1 MEYAFEGET
10 LADTREAEPSVFTSA
25 LVKGLE
31 TGDADRDQDGLVAL
45 DELYDYIYDKVRTA
59 TPHQTPGKWTFGVQG
74 ELVIARRSRPVTT
87 PAQLPREIQEAI
99 DSPLAAVRAAAVQE
113 LARLMTAR
121 HAGVALAARLALE
134 RFTSDDSRAVAAAAT
149 AALGSQPPSPA
160 GATSPQST
168 PATALPAAGAATAP
182 PMAPAET
189 GSPPPNVMA
198 PPAGRATEA
207 PEATAAA
214 DPPPA
219 VSAAPPAVS
228 AEKEAEAP
236 APPPATQA
244 AKPPPPPAEPADRL
258 RLVAGALA
266 ITAAILGIAALFPTY
281 LTVSQVGYSLGGLPF
296 TRWYVILVAVADLV
310 AGACLLAP
318 RTRRLIGPGILLGD
332 VAISAG
338 GLALLIVTGL
348 SHDGL
353 GGGFWFALA
362 ASLAEVSAA
371 CVAGAA
377 VAQTPEI
384 RLPHWPAR
392 TGLAWLIILIG
403 AAAAVPA
410 LIYAQR
416 LSAASVGGYWTI
428 SIWTAVMAVAVPLIA
443 TSAVPAQFA
452 TAVLGG
458 WVGGNVVVFA
468 YYAFTLGYADG
479 HGAHVTP
486 VPVIWFGLALAALVV
501 FVTLFARAAAQ
512 RQQGAASA
520 PVPHSAA

>member
-1 MEYAFEGET
+1 M
-10 LADTREAEPSVFTSA
+10 
-25 LVKGLE
+25 
-31 TGDADRDQDGLVAL
+31 
-45 DELYDYIYDKVRTA
+45 
-59 TPHQTPGKWTFGVQG
+59 
-74 ELVIARRSRPVTT
+74 
-87 PAQLPREIQEAI
+87 
-99 DSPLAAVRAAAVQE
+99 
-113 LARLMTAR
+113 
-121 HAGVALAARLALE
+121 
-134 RFTSDDSRAVAAAAT
+134 AAT
-149 AALGSQPPSPA
+149 L
-160 GATSPQST
+160 
-168 PATALPAAGAATAP
+168 
-182 PMAPAET
+182 
-189 GSPPPNVMA
+189 
-198 PPAGRATEA
+198 
-207 PEATAAA
+207 
-214 DPPPA
+214 D
-219 VSAAPPAVS
+219 
-228 AEKEAEAP
+228 
-236 APPPATQA
+236 
-244 AKPPPPPAEPADRL
+244 
-258 RLVAGALA
+258 VAG
-266 ITAAILGIAALFPTY
+266 LFPTY
-281 LTVSQVGYSLGGLPF
+281 QTGGQASYSLGGLSF
-296 TRWYVILVAVADLV
+296 TRWYVILAAVADLV
-310 AGACLLAP
+310 AGACLFAP

-468 YYAFTLGYADG
+468 YYAFTLGYYSG
-479 HGAHVTP
+479 KGVHITP

-501 FVTLFARAAAQ
+501 FVTLFARAAA
-512 RQQGAASA
+512 RRET
-520 PVPHSAA
+520 